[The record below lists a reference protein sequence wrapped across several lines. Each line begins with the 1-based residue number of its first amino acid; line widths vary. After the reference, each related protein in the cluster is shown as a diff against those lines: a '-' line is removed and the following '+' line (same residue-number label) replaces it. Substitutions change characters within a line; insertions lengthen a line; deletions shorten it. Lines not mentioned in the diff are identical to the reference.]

1 MREEGNDRS
10 RRVQRNGL
18 GVRRSFRVAL
28 MTGRQRGVPTWSANS
43 AKMVNLLVNLLSYG
57 KYVRGILRM
66 TIGCAATVR
75 MTNM

>member
-18 GVRRSFRVAL
+18 EVRRSFCVAL

-43 AKMVNLLVNLLSYG
+43 AKMVNVLVKVLSYG
-57 KYVRGILRM
+57 KYVRDILKM
-66 TIGCAATVR
+66 AIECVATVR
-75 MTNM
+75 IANM